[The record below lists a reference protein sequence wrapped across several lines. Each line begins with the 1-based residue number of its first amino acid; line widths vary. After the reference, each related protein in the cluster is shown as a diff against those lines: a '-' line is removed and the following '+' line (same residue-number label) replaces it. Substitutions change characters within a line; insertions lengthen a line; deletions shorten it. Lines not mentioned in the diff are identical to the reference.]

1 MSTDTST
8 IDSTTRREISLLET
22 HKCITVNEA
31 VRSERSL
38 YNRNARER
46 MKDVIQMPSR
56 EVDEWV
62 VAINGTIEVIYGS
75 RVVTFVLNLYTFILS
90 LGKSFI
96 LCTVIFMAIEV
107 LLMTLLH

>member
-22 HKCITVNEA
+22 HKCITVNET

-96 LCTVIFMAIEV
+96 LRTFILAIEV

>member
-1 MSTDTST
+1 VSTDTST

-96 LCTVIFMAIEV
+96 LCTVILAIEV